1 MSSHLSKQTVEALPE
16 AGSRE
21 WWLVYLLAP
30 IVLGG
35 FAIVL
40 FPSLVYDRFVW
51 QYLWGPVVAD
61 AAGRPVVHDGVRAV
75 TGYNIVNTVTYLVA
89 VGYSLPGL
97 RTYLRHL
104 NVTFDAR
111 LAYGFAPIIIAGG
124 AMRALEDIGL
134 LGDFSVLF
142 ITPTI
147 YLVVTAVAV
156 LALGIG
162 AVARNRGL
170 LSIPGTVGVV
180 GAIWAVGAVGWA
192 FLYGATTTAPLRLW
206 VPVATTGIAFGVTAT
221 YYWGTGFSD
230 VATLRH
236 PMLVLA
242 VFGQMW
248 DAAQNIIGVTFLGYS
263 PKMFLTNLIYQATGF
278 VGSTFV
284 LKLLVTGAIVW
295 YLADAKDEMNQTWW
309 WLMTFFI
316 GAIGLPMGVR
326 GSLRMML
333 GV

>member
-1 MSSHLSKQTVEALPE
+1 MSSHLSKQTVEFLPE
-16 AGSRE
+16 TGSRE

-35 FAIVL
+35 LALVL
-40 FPSLVYDRFVW
+40 FPTLVYDRFVW

-75 TGYNIVNTVTYLVA
+75 TGYNIVNTVTYLAA

-97 RTYLRHL
+97 RAYLRHL

-147 YLVVTAVAV
+147 YLVVTAVTA

-192 FLYGATTTAPLRLW
+192 FLYGAATAAPLRLW
-206 VPVATTGIAFGVTAT
+206 VPFVTTGIAFGVTAA

-236 PMLVLA
+236 PMLLLA

-263 PKMFLTNLIYQATGF
+263 PKMFLTNLVYQATGF

-284 LKLLVTGAIVW
+284 LKLIVTGAIVW
-295 YLADAKDEMNQTWW
+295 YFADVKDEMNQTWW
-309 WLMTFFI
+309 WLMTFFV
-316 GAIGLPMGVR
+316 GTIGLPMGVR

>member
-1 MSSHLSKQTVEALPE
+1 MSSYFSKQTVEALPE
-16 AGSRE
+16 TGSKE
-21 WWLVYLLAP
+21 WWLLYLLAP
-30 IVLGG
+30 IVLG
-35 FAIVL
+35 AISMLV
-40 FPSLVYDRFVW
+40 FPALVYDRFIW

-75 TGYNIVNTVTYLVA
+75 TGYNIVNTATYLAA
-89 VGYSLPGL
+89 VGYSFPGL
-97 RTYLRHL
+97 RAYLRYL

-134 LGDFSVLF
+134 LGDYAVLF

-147 YLVVTAVAV
+147 YLVVTAITI
-156 LALGIG
+156 LALGVG
-162 AVARNRGL
+162 ALARNRGF

-192 FLYGATTTAPLRLW
+192 FLYGATTAAPLRLW
-206 VPVATTGIAFGVTAT
+206 VPVATTGIALGVTAL
-221 YYWGTGFSD
+221 YYWGVRFVD
-230 VATLRH
+230 VAHLRH
-236 PMLVLA
+236 PMLLLA
-242 VFGQMW
+242 VFGQLW
-248 DAAQNIIGVTFLGYS
+248 DAAQNLIGVTFLGYS

-278 VGSTFV
+278 PGSTFV
-284 LKLLVTGAIVW
+284 LKFLVTGGIVW
-295 YLADAKDEMNQTWW
+295 YLADAKPEMNRTWW